1 MKTGMTLLAMS
12 CALALAAC
20 GSDDRPADAGSPADA
35 TTTPVDTTAQDAAPV
50 ERGTDAQGL
59 CARRLQ
65 AAW

>member
-1 MKTGMTLLAMS
+1 VQRTPGEQGPGIQGKSKAR
-12 CALALAAC
+12 CALR
-20 GSDDRPADAGSPADA
+20 GSRGPTGR
-35 TTTPVDTTAQDAAPV
+35 AQDAAPV